1 MRIPVA
7 VKELNKMFTER
18 GHELYLV
25 GGCVRDYLMGNKPHD
40 YDMCTS
46 ALPTETIE
54 TLTAN
59 GISYIAKGL
68 AFGTVVAVI
77 DDEEYEITTYRE
89 DLSYLDKR
97 HPDSVN
103 FVRDI
108 KSDLGRRDFTI
119 NAMAMNITTG
129 EIVDPYGGKKDL
141 ENKVIK
147 SVRDPYLRFD
157 EDGLRILRAMRFAVK
172 FGFSI
177 EEETK
182 NAMHENVMDLEFVS
196 KERVTEEF
204 CKTLT
209 LNKPI
214 SSIFMEFNDIVSYL
228 IPEIKVCVGFN
239 QNNKYHKHDVYEHLL
254 AVTDLADTNKFEIK
268 IAALLHDIGKP
279 KSYVLG
285 EDGYG
290 HFYGHPLV
298 SKEICVDLLK
308 KDFRL
313 TREET
318 ELVLNLVEYHDEYI
332 APTKKAVKKFLAKH
346 GKDFLED
353 WYILKE
359 ADFNDHIID
368 KRNVP
373 DNWYTDI
380 SIIKKFERQL
390 EEEEN
395 CFSLKDLAVNGN
407 DVKEVL
413 GVKEGKEVGKA
424 LNKLFEMVLN
434 EEVENDRETLLGI
447 LMGEKEC

>member
-1 MRIPVA
+1 MRVPFA

-25 GGCVRDYLMGNKPHD
+25 GGCVRDYLMGKEPHD

-46 ALPTETIE
+46 AFPTETIE

-59 GISYIAKGL
+59 GISYTAKGI

-77 DDEEYEITTYRE
+77 DGEEYEITTYRE
-89 DLSYLDKR
+89 NALYKDKR
-97 HPDSVN
+97 HPDSVS

-108 KSDLGRRDFTI
+108 NSDLSRRDFTI

-129 EIVDPYGGKKDL
+129 EIVDPFNGKKDL
-141 ENKVIK
+141 ENKIIK

-157 EDGLRILRAMRFAVK
+157 EDGLRILRAMRFAIK
-172 FGFSI
+172 FGFEI

-182 NAMHENVMDLEFVS
+182 QAMHENVMDLEFVS

-204 CKTLT
+204 RKTLT

-214 SSIFMEFNDIVSYL
+214 SSIFSEFNDIVSYL
-228 IPEIKVCVGFN
+228 IPEIKECVGFN
-239 QNNKYHKHDVYEHLL
+239 QNNKYHKHDVYEHML
-254 AVTDLADTNKFEIK
+254 AVVDLADTNKFEIK
-268 IAALLHDIGKP
+268 MAALLHDIGKP
-279 KSYVLG
+279 KSYVVG

-308 KDFRL
+308 NDFRL

-318 ELVLNLVEYHDEYI
+318 ALILNLVEFHDEYI
-332 APTKKAVKKFLAKH
+332 ASTKKSVKKFIAKH
-346 GKDFLED
+346 GKDFLDD
-353 WYILKE
+353 WFILKN

-368 KRNVP
+368 KSNVP
-373 DNWYTDI
+373 SNWYTDI
-380 SIIKKFERQL
+380 SIIKEFERQL

-395 CFSLKDLAVNGN
+395 CFSLKDLAINGN

-413 GVKEGKEVGKA
+413 GLKEGKEVGKA
-424 LNKLFEMVLN
+424 LNRLFEMVIN
-434 EEVENDRETLLGI
+434 EEVENTKAALLGV
-447 LMGEKEC
+447 LKNG

>member
-1 MRIPVA
+1 MKLPSA

-18 GHELYLV
+18 EHELYLV
-25 GGCVRDYLMGNKPHD
+25 GGCVRDYLMNKEPHD

-59 GISYIAKGL
+59 GIAYTAKGI
-68 AFGTVVAVI
+68 AFGTVVAII
-77 DDEEYEITTYRE
+77 DGKEYEITTYRE
-89 DLSYLDKR
+89 DMAYEDKR
-97 HPDSVN
+97 HPDGVSY
-103 FVRDI
+103 VRDI
-108 KSDLGRRDFTI
+108 NSDLGRRDFTI

-129 EIVDPYGGKKDL
+129 EVVDPYDGKKDL
-141 ENKVIK
+141 ENKVIR

-182 NAMHENVMDLEFVS
+182 KAMHENVMDLEFVS

-204 CKTLT
+204 RKTLT

-228 IPEIKVCVGFN
+228 IPEIKECVGFN

-268 IAALLHDIGKP
+268 MAALLHDIGKP
-279 KSYVLG
+279 KSYALG

-290 HFYGHPLV
+290 HFYGHPAV
-298 SKEICVDLLK
+298 SKEMCVDLLK

-318 ELVLNLVEYHDEYI
+318 DLILNLVEFHDEYI
-332 APTKKAVKKFLAKH
+332 AATKKSVKKFIAKH
-346 GKDFLED
+346 GKDFLDD
-353 WYILKE
+353 WYVLKE
-359 ADFNDHIID
+359 ADFNDHILGD
-368 KRNVP
+368 NP
-373 DNWYTDI
+373 PSNWYTDI
-380 SIIKKFERQL
+380 SIVKEFERQL

-413 GVKEGKEVGKA
+413 GLKQGKEVGKA

-434 EEVENDRETLLGI
+434 EEVENTRDALIGVLVNG
-447 LMGEKEC
+447 

>member
-1 MRIPVA
+1 MRVPFA

-25 GGCVRDYLMGNKPHD
+25 GGCVRDYLMGKEPHD

-46 ALPTETIE
+46 AFPTETIE

-59 GISYIAKGL
+59 GISYTAKGI

-77 DDEEYEITTYRE
+77 DGEEYEITTYRE
-89 DLSYLDKR
+89 DALYKDKR
-97 HPDSVN
+97 HPDSVS

-108 KSDLGRRDFTI
+108 NSDLSRRDFTI

-129 EIVDPYGGKKDL
+129 EIVDPFDGKKDL
-141 ENKVIK
+141 ENKIIK

-157 EDGLRILRAMRFAVK
+157 EDGLRILRAMRFAIK
-172 FGFSI
+172 FGFEI

-182 NAMHENVMDLEFVS
+182 QAMHENVMDLEFVS

-204 CKTLT
+204 RKTLT

-228 IPEIKVCVGFN
+228 IPEIKECVGFN

-268 IAALLHDIGKP
+268 MAALLHDIGKP
-279 KSYVLG
+279 KSYVVG

-290 HFYGHPLV
+290 HFYGHPAV
-298 SKEICVDLLK
+298 SKEMCVDLLK
-308 KDFRL
+308 NDFRL

-318 ELVLNLVEYHDEYI
+318 ALILNLVEFHDEYI
-332 APTKKAVKKFLAKH
+332 ASTKKSVKKFIAKH
-346 GKDFLED
+346 GKDFLDD
-353 WYILKE
+353 WFILKN

-368 KRNVP
+368 KSNVP
-373 DNWYTDI
+373 SWYTDI
-380 SIIKKFERQL
+380 SIIKEFERQL

-413 GVKEGKEVGKA
+413 GLKEGKEVGKA
-424 LNKLFEMVLN
+424 LNRLFEMVLN
-434 EEVENDRETLLGI
+434 DEVENTKDALLGV
-447 LMGEKEC
+447 LKNG

>member
-1 MRIPVA
+1 MKLPSA

-25 GGCVRDYLMGNKPHD
+25 GGCVRDYLMNKEPHD

-59 GISYIAKGL
+59 GISYTAKGI
-68 AFGTVVAVI
+68 AFGTVVAII
-77 DDEEYEITTYRE
+77 DGKEYEITTYRE
-89 DLSYLDKR
+89 DMAYEDKR
-97 HPDSVN
+97 QPDGVSY
-103 FVRDI
+103 VRDI
-108 KSDLGRRDFTI
+108 NSDLGRRDFTI

-129 EIVDPYGGKKDL
+129 EVVDPYDGKKDL
-141 ENKVIK
+141 ENKVIR

-182 NAMHENVMDLEFVS
+182 KAMHENVMDLEYVS

-204 CKTLT
+204 RKTLT

-228 IPEIKVCVGFN
+228 IPEIKECVGFN

-268 IAALLHDIGKP
+268 MAALLHDIGKP
-279 KSYVLG
+279 KSYVVG
-285 EDGYG
+285 EDGFG
-290 HFYGHPLV
+290 HFYGHPAV
-298 SKEICVDLLK
+298 SKEMCVDLLK

-318 ELVLNLVEYHDEYI
+318 DLILNLVEFHDEYI
-332 APTKKAVKKFLAKH
+332 AATKKSVKKFIAKH
-346 GKDFLED
+346 GKDFLDD
-353 WYILKE
+353 WYVLKE
-359 ADFNDHIID
+359 ADFNDHILGD
-368 KRNVP
+368 NP
-373 DNWYTDI
+373 PSNWYTDI
-380 SIIKKFERQL
+380 SIVKEFERQL

-413 GVKEGKEVGKA
+413 GLKQGKEVGKA

-434 EEVENDRETLLGI
+434 EEVENTRDALIGVLVNG
-447 LMGEKEC
+447 

>member
-1 MRIPVA
+1 MKLPSA
-7 VKELNKMFTER
+7 VKELNKMFTDRE
-18 GHELYLV
+18 HELYLV
-25 GGCVRDYLMGNKPHD
+25 GGCVRDYLMNKEPHD

-59 GISYIAKGL
+59 GISYTAKGI
-68 AFGTVVAVI
+68 AFGTVVAI
-77 DDEEYEITTYRE
+77 IEGKENEITTYRE
-89 DLSYLDKR
+89 DMAYEDKR
-97 HPDSVN
+97 HPDGVSY
-103 FVRDI
+103 VRDI
-108 KSDLGRRDFTI
+108 NSDLGRRDFTI

-129 EIVDPYGGKKDL
+129 EVVDPYDGKKDL
-141 ENKVIK
+141 ENKVIR

-182 NAMHENVMDLEFVS
+182 KAMHENVMDFEYVS

-204 CKTLT
+204 RKTLT

-228 IPEIKVCVGFN
+228 IPEIKECVGFN

-268 IAALLHDIGKP
+268 MAALLHDIGKP
-279 KSYVLG
+279 KSYALG

-290 HFYGHPLV
+290 HFYGHPAV
-298 SKEICVDLLK
+298 SKEMCVDLLK

-318 ELVLNLVEYHDEYI
+318 DLILNLVEFHDEYI
-332 APTKKAVKKFLAKH
+332 AATKKSVKKFIAKH
-346 GKDFLED
+346 GKDFLDD
-353 WYILKE
+353 WYVLKE
-359 ADFNDHIID
+359 ADFNDHILGD
-368 KRNVP
+368 NP
-373 DNWYTDI
+373 PSNWYTDI
-380 SIIKKFERQL
+380 SIVKEFERQL

-413 GVKEGKEVGKA
+413 GLKQGKEVGKA

-434 EEVENDRETLLGI
+434 EEVENTKDALIGVLING
-447 LMGEKEC
+447 

>member
-1 MRIPVA
+1 MKLPSA
-7 VKELNKMFTER
+7 VKELNKMFTDRE
-18 GHELYLV
+18 HELYLV
-25 GGCVRDYLMGNKPHD
+25 GGCVRDYLMNKEPHD

-59 GISYIAKGL
+59 GISYTAKGI
-68 AFGTVVAVI
+68 AFGTVVAI
-77 DDEEYEITTYRE
+77 IEGKEYEITTYRE
-89 DLSYLDKR
+89 DMAYEDKR
-97 HPDSVN
+97 HPDGVSY
-103 FVRDI
+103 VRDI
-108 KSDLGRRDFTI
+108 NSDLGRRDFTI

-129 EIVDPYGGKKDL
+129 EVVDPYDGKKDL
-141 ENKVIK
+141 ENKVIR

-182 NAMHENVMDLEFVS
+182 KAMHENVMDLEYVS

-204 CKTLT
+204 RKTLT

-228 IPEIKVCVGFN
+228 IPEIKECVGFN

-268 IAALLHDIGKP
+268 MAALLHDIGKP
-279 KSYVLG
+279 KSYALG
-285 EDGYG
+285 EDGFG
-290 HFYGHPLV
+290 HFYGHPAV
-298 SKEICVDLLK
+298 SKEMCVDLLK

-318 ELVLNLVEYHDEYI
+318 DLILNLVEFHDEYI
-332 APTKKAVKKFLAKH
+332 AATKKSVKKFIAKH
-346 GKDFLED
+346 GKDFLDD
-353 WYILKE
+353 WYVLKE
-359 ADFNDHIID
+359 ADFNDHILGD
-368 KRNVP
+368 NP
-373 DNWYTDI
+373 PSNWYTDI
-380 SIIKKFERQL
+380 SIVKEFERQL

-413 GVKEGKEVGKA
+413 GLKQGKEVGKA

-434 EEVENDRETLLGI
+434 EEVENTKDALIGVLING
-447 LMGEKEC
+447 

>member
-1 MRIPVA
+1 MRVPFA

-25 GGCVRDYLMGNKPHD
+25 GGCVRDYLMGKEPHD

-46 ALPTETIE
+46 AFPTETIE

-59 GISYIAKGL
+59 GISYTAKGI

-77 DDEEYEITTYRE
+77 DGEEYEITTYRE
-89 DLSYLDKR
+89 DALYKDKR
-97 HPDSVN
+97 HPDSVS

-108 KSDLGRRDFTI
+108 NSDLSRRDFTI

-129 EIVDPYGGKKDL
+129 EIVDPFDGKKDL
-141 ENKVIK
+141 ENKIIK

-157 EDGLRILRAMRFAVK
+157 EDGLRILRAMRFAIK
-172 FGFSI
+172 FGFEI

-182 NAMHENVMDLEFVS
+182 QAMHENVMDLEFVS

-204 CKTLT
+204 RKTLT

-228 IPEIKVCVGFN
+228 IPEIKECVGFN

-268 IAALLHDIGKP
+268 MAALLHDIGKP
-279 KSYVLG
+279 KSYVVG

-290 HFYGHPLV
+290 HFYGHPAV
-298 SKEICVDLLK
+298 SKEMCVDLLK
-308 KDFRL
+308 NDFRL

-318 ELVLNLVEYHDEYI
+318 ALILNLVEFHDEYI
-332 APTKKAVKKFLAKH
+332 ASTKKSVKKFIAKH
-346 GKDFLED
+346 GKDFLDD
-353 WYILKE
+353 WFILKN

-368 KRNVP
+368 KSNVP
-373 DNWYTDI
+373 SNWYTDI
-380 SIIKKFERQL
+380 SIIKEFERQL

-413 GVKEGKEVGKA
+413 GLKDGKEVGKA
-424 LNKLFEMVLN
+424 LNRLFEMVLN
-434 EEVENDRETLLGI
+434 DEVENTKDALLGV
-447 LMGEKEC
+447 LKNG

>member
-346 GKDFLED
+346 GKDFLDD

>member
-1 MRIPVA
+1 MRVPFA

-25 GGCVRDYLMGNKPHD
+25 GGCVRDYLMGKEPHD

-46 ALPTETIE
+46 AFPTETIE

-59 GISYIAKGL
+59 GISYTAKGI

-77 DDEEYEITTYRE
+77 DGEEYEITTYRE
-89 DLSYLDKR
+89 DALYKDKR
-97 HPDSVN
+97 HPDSVS

-108 KSDLGRRDFTI
+108 NSDLSRRDFTI

-129 EIVDPYGGKKDL
+129 EIVDPFDGKKDL
-141 ENKVIK
+141 ENKIIK

-157 EDGLRILRAMRFAVK
+157 EDGLRILRAMRFAIK
-172 FGFSI
+172 FGFEI

-182 NAMHENVMDLEFVS
+182 QAMHENVMDLEFVS
-196 KERVTEEF
+196 KERLTEEF
-204 CKTLT
+204 RKTLT

-228 IPEIKVCVGFN
+228 IPEIKECVGFN
-239 QNNKYHKHDVYEHLL
+239 QNNKYHKHDVYEHML
-254 AVTDLADTNKFEIK
+254 AVVDLADINKFEIK
-268 IAALLHDIGKP
+268 MAALLHDIGKP
-279 KSYVLG
+279 KSYVVG

-290 HFYGHPLV
+290 HFYGHPAV

-308 KDFRL
+308 NDFRL

-318 ELVLNLVEYHDEYI
+318 ALILNLVEFHDEYI
-332 APTKKAVKKFLAKH
+332 ASTKKSVKKFIAKH
-346 GKDFLED
+346 GKDFLDD
-353 WYILKE
+353 WFILKN

-368 KRNVP
+368 KSNVP
-373 DNWYTDI
+373 SWYTDI
-380 SIIKKFERQL
+380 SIIKEFERQL

-395 CFSLKDLAVNGN
+395 CFSLKDLAINGN

-413 GVKEGKEVGKA
+413 GLKQGKEVGKA
-424 LNKLFEMVLN
+424 LNKLFEMVIN
-434 EEVENDRETLLGI
+434 DEVENTKDALLGV
-447 LMGEKEC
+447 LKNG

>member
-1 MRIPVA
+1 MRVPFA

-25 GGCVRDYLMGNKPHD
+25 GGCVRDYLMGKEPHD

-46 ALPTETIE
+46 AFPTETIE

-59 GISYIAKGL
+59 DISYTAKGIV
-68 AFGTVVAVI
+68 FGTVVAVI
-77 DDEEYEITTYRE
+77 DGEEYEITTYRE
-89 DLSYLDKR
+89 DALYKDKR
-97 HPDSVN
+97 HPDSVS

-108 KSDLGRRDFTI
+108 NSDLGRRDFTI
-119 NAMAMNITTG
+119 NAMAMNIITG
-129 EIVDPYGGKKDL
+129 KIVDPFDGKKDL
-141 ENKVIK
+141 ENKIIK

-157 EDGLRILRAMRFAVK
+157 EDGLRILRAMRFAIK
-172 FGFSI
+172 FGFEI

-182 NAMHENVMDLEFVS
+182 QAMHENVMDLEFVS

-204 CKTLT
+204 RKTLT

-228 IPEIKVCVGFN
+228 IPEIKECVGFN
-239 QNNKYHKHDVYEHLL
+239 QNNKYHKHDVYEHML
-254 AVTDLADTNKFEIK
+254 AVVDLADTNKFEIK
-268 IAALLHDIGKP
+268 MAALLHDIGKP
-279 KSYVLG
+279 KSYVVG

-308 KDFRL
+308 NDFRL

-318 ELVLNLVEYHDEYI
+318 ALILNLVEFHDEYI
-332 APTKKAVKKFLAKH
+332 ASTKKSVKKFIAKH
-346 GKDFLED
+346 GKDFLDD
-353 WYILKE
+353 WFILKN

-368 KRNVP
+368 KSNVP
-373 DNWYTDI
+373 SNWYTDI
-380 SIIKKFERQL
+380 SIIKEFERQL
-390 EEEEN
+390 DEEEN

-407 DVKEVL
+407 DVKTLLVL
-413 GVKEGKEVGKA
+413 KEGKEVGKA
-424 LNKLFEMVLN
+424 LNRLFEMVIN
-434 EEVENDRETLLGI
+434 EEVENTKDALLEVLKNG
-447 LMGEKEC
+447 